1 MIKDMLFILKEI
13 CYQTFPKSST
23 QTSSEDPND
32 MDCDAQMP
40 TQGAAPTAAANESQ
54 SKENSKKK
62 KSVPTMNQAVSSL
75 FPSILIS
82 FIFNK
87 KKTLIQFSAF
97 SNRKNDLS
105 YSKNRRTCREM
116 GLVFRATN
124 SRSCYCGLLSI

>member
-13 CYQTFPKSST
+13 CYQTFPKSSA
-23 QTSSEDPND
+23 QASSEEPND

-75 FPSILIS
+75 QYLSRLFSI
-82 FIFNK
+82 K
-87 KKTLIQFSAF
+87 KKTNSIFSF
-97 SNRKNDLS
+97 L
-105 YSKNRRTCREM
+105 
-116 GLVFRATN
+116 
-124 SRSCYCGLLSI
+124 